1 MSQLETVSL
10 MEMMKDPTVRE
21 DPYPTYARL
30 RAMGP
35 ILPLDYGGWLL
46 PRHAEVLSVL
56 RDPRFSSNARHQVN
70 YEQFVQLAQAVGL
83 TDLLDLFG
91 RVMLFADPPD
101 HTRLRRIVG
110 KAFTV
115 RSVEDMRPRIAAI
128 VSQMLD
134 SVAADTGTELV
145 EVLAFPLPVTVISDM
160 LGVPA
165 EDHQMLRDWT
175 REAVKALDPI
185 DDPTVLF
192 PAAEGIRA
200 LRGYFDELVVV
211 RRRNPGSDL
220 LSALIAAEDDGD
232 RLSHEELLDT
242 AVLLFGAGHE
252 TTVNLITGG
261 ALNLL
266 RHPGQVDR
274 LRRDPSLI
282 KTAVEELLRFGP
294 PVQIT
299 ARTATVEAE
308 VAGQSVAKGTEV
320 IAVIG
325 SANRDPQIFD
335 DPEHLDIGR
344 TENPHIA
351 FGGGIHHC
359 LGALLARIEGQEA
372 LGQLIRRFPNL
383 ALAGPDIEW
392 KPTSTIRG
400 PKQLDLVW

>member
-1 MSQLETVSL
+1 VSQLETVSL
-10 MEMMKDPTVRE
+10 MEMMKDPAVRE

-35 ILPLDYGGWLL
+35 VLPLDYGGWLL
-46 PRHAEVLSVL
+46 TRHAEVSSVL
-56 RDPRFSSNARHQVN
+56 RDARFSSNARHQVN

-83 TDLLDLFG
+83 SDLLELFG

-115 RSVEDMRPRIAAI
+115 RSVEDMRPRIAA
-128 VSQMLD
+128 VVEQMLD
-134 SVAADTGTELV
+134 SVAADSGTELV
-145 EVLAFPLPVTVISDM
+145 EALAFPLPVTVISDM

-165 EDHQMLRDWT
+165 EDHQMLREWT

-200 LRGYFDELVVV
+200 MRAYFDELVEL

-266 RHPGQVDR
+266 RHPRQLER
-274 LRRDPSLI
+274 LRHDPSLI
-282 KTAVEELLRFGP
+282 KTAIEELLRFGP

-299 ARTATVEAE
+299 ARTATVDAE
-308 VAGQSVAKGTEV
+308 VAGQSVPKGTEV
-320 IAVIG
+320 ITVIG

-372 LGQLIRRFPNL
+372 LGQLLQRFPNL
-383 ALAGPDIEW
+383 ALTGSDIEW

>member
-10 MEMMKDPTVRE
+10 MDMMKDPTVRE

-35 ILPLDYGGWLL
+35 VLPLDYGGWLL
-46 PRHAEVLSVL
+46 TRHAEVSSVL
-56 RDPRFSSNARHQVN
+56 RDARFSSNARHQVN
-70 YEQFVQLAQAVGL
+70 YEQFVELAQAVGL
-83 TDLLDLFG
+83 SDLLELFG

-115 RSVEDMRPRIAAI
+115 RAVEEMRPRIAAI
-128 VSQMLD
+128 VEQMLD
-134 SVAADTGTELV
+134 LVSENGGTELV
-145 EVLAFPLPVTVISDM
+145 EALAFPLPVTVISDM

-165 EDHQMLRDWT
+165 EDHQRLREWT

-200 LRGYFDELVVV
+200 MRAYFDELVVL
-211 RRRNPGSDL
+211 RRRSPGSDL

-266 RHPGQVDR
+266 RHPSQLDR
-274 LRRDPSLI
+274 LRDDPSLI
-282 KTAVEELLRFGP
+282 KTGIEELLRFGP

-299 ARTATVEAE
+299 ARTATVDAE
-308 VAGQSVAKGTEV
+308 VAGQSVGKGTEV
-320 IAVIG
+320 ITVIG
-325 SANRDPQIFD
+325 AANRDPQVFD
-335 DPEHLDIGR
+335 DPEQLDIGR
-344 TENPHIA
+344 IENPHIA

-372 LGQLIRRFPNL
+372 LGQLIQRFPNL
-383 ALAGPDIEW
+383 ALTGPDIEW

-400 PKQLDLVW
+400 PKQLELVW